1 MFHRITSLTQNANN
15 YTIALTYDDGLT
27 VSVDF
32 TETLERGVMTALKS
46 PEVFNSVQIGNRG
59 RSIIWREF
67 DIDFCA
73 DSLRNK

>member
-1 MFHRITSLTQNANN
+1 MFHRITSIEPNANN
-15 YTIALTYDDGLT
+15 HTIALTYDDGLT

-32 TETLERGVMTALKS
+32 TEMLERGIMKALK
-46 PEVFNSVQIGNRG
+46 PPQVFNSVQIGNRG

-73 DSLRNK
+73 DSLRNR

>member
-1 MFHRITSLTQNANN
+1 MFHRITSIRPNANN

-32 TETLERGVMTALKS
+32 TDILERGVMTALKP
-46 PEVFNSVQIGNRG
+46 PEVFNSVQIGSRR

>member
-1 MFHRITSLTQNANN
+1 MFHCITSITPNINN
-15 YTIALTYDDGLT
+15 YTITLTYDDGFT

-32 TETLERGVMTALKS
+32 TGMLERGVMTALKP
-46 PEVFNSVQIGNRG
+46 PEVFNSVQIGNLG